1 MVKRTEKKGGAAEV
15 KPTATLHILDSYKEI
30 PAPNV
35 PLLKEGQRVYDDW
48 CRTLIKSGML
58 TMKSREYVEMLAI
71 ATDDIAFT
79 INKGKRP
86 TRQAMEAK
94 RAAMMKLEKLDAD
107 TQIEGPGR
115 GENPYAAFGFA
126 KRARQRRQDKNRR

>member
-1 MVKRTEKKGGAAEV
+1 MQTKTKAADQGNEGGNV
-15 KPTATLHILDSYKEI
+15 HFLQPLKEI
-30 PAPNV
+30 PDPNV
-35 PLLKEGQRVYDDW
+35 PLMKEGHKVYTEW

-58 TMKSREYVEMLAI
+58 TLKSREYVELLAI

-94 RAAMMKLEKLDAD
+94 RAAMMKLEKLDANQTIVTAGGGD
-107 TQIEGPGR
+107 SV
-115 GENPYAAFGFA
+115 YAAFGFA
-126 KRARQRRQDKNRR
+126 KRSRTARHPKN

>member
-1 MVKRTEKKGGAAEV
+1 MQTKTKAEQQENEGGNV
-15 KPTATLHILDSYKEI
+15 HFLQPLKEI
-30 PAPNV
+30 PDPNV
-35 PLLKEGQRVYDDW
+35 PLLKEGRGVYEQW

-58 TMKSREYVEMLAI
+58 TLKSREYVELLAI

-94 RAAMMKLEKLDAD
+94 RAAMMKLEKLDANQ
-107 TQIEGPGR
+107 TIASPG
-115 GENPYAAFGFA
+115 GNSQVYAAFGFA
-126 KRARQRRQDKNRR
+126 KRARAAKHPKN

>member
-1 MVKRTEKKGGAAEV
+1 
-15 KPTATLHILDSYKEI
+15 LHILDNYKEI

-35 PLLKEGQRVYDDW
+35 PLLKEGQRVYDEW

-86 TRQAMEAK
+86 TRQATEAK

-107 TQIEGPGR
+107 THIEGPGR
-115 GENPYAAFGFA
+115 GENIYAAFGFA
-126 KRARQRRQDKNRR
+126 KRAKQQRHT